1 MTTFFDKNIF
11 LFLAFLTL
19 IGCGEDA
26 LYSKSETNQINQS
39 IYIVPEFFTGNLLS
53 NYSSARVQTIDQ
65 GQTIKFWASY
75 LINEKAINN
84 DEIANY
90 PIALEWTIGN
100 ESYNVPFFTKTF
112 KETGSYDAILTTT
125 DFFQDTLRDTV
136 TIQVNTP
143 IKIKAV
149 SPEDGYNLLNVTDSA
164 GITLHWN
171 ISGNDPW
178 EDLTCLF
185 YASRF
190 KGSTWE
196 NLVDTVK
203 CEEPIIILGP
213 FEQNNLILYHD
224 TSIVYYWGIKV
235 ITDYGTYPSQR
246 DSTSISSFRT
256 RLKDNPLSIIE
267 VPVKYHKIDQ
277 NTSPYTRVD
286 LISASGDTIQSKISL
301 LSQDTFYFKDI
312 PPQNGLI
319 IKATNL
325 ILPEYKTESVTMDV
339 IAGSYNVTPEILFI
353 DSIAPERA
361 PLTNLINPEDSIVF
375 KLKDLGSGINAKYIH
390 VILNNDTLEHQ
401 FSDTLLS
408 FAPPKLYQCHNT
420 CELEIEALDYAAN
433 ETSLIHWT
441 LSSKDTFFL
450 LEGPFPLKE
459 LQ

>member
-26 LYSKSETNQINQS
+26 LYSKSETNQIYQS
-39 IYIVPEFFTGNLLS
+39 IYIVPEFFSGNSLS

-149 SPEDGYNLLNVTDSA
+149 SPEDGYNLLDVTDSA
-164 GITLHWN
+164 GITLRWSL
-171 ISGNDPW
+171 SGNDPW
-178 EDLTCLF
+178 DDVTCFF
-185 YASRF
+185 YASRV
-190 KGSTWE
+190 KDNTW
-196 NLVDTVK
+196 NNFVDTVK
-203 CEEPIIILGP
+203 CEEPITIRGP
-213 FEQNNLILYHD
+213 FEQDNFIIYHD
-224 TSIVYYWGIKV
+224 TSLVYYWGIKV
-235 ITDYGTYPSQR
+235 ITNYGTSPSQR

-267 VPVKYHKIDQ
+267 VPFKYQKIDP
-277 NTSPYTRVD
+277 TTIPHTRVD
-286 LISASGDTIQSKISL
+286 LISASGEILASDTSSFPQKK
-301 LSQDTFYFKDI
+301 FYFKDI